1 MVAVPPEAGSGGP
14 CVGLVLAG
22 SMIAVAGPILTLRGA
37 RQNDRARLPWAASE
51 LAPSGLDWPTIY
63 WEHAWAVCPG
73 SPRSLELGLS
83 SALGMG
89 PAALG
94 LVHNIFLPHIC
105 IP

>member
-1 MVAVPPEAGSGGP
+1 M
-14 CVGLVLAG
+14 CLVLAG

-63 WEHAWAVCPG
+63 WEHAWAVCPR

-94 LVHNIFLPHIC
+94 LVYNIFLPDVC